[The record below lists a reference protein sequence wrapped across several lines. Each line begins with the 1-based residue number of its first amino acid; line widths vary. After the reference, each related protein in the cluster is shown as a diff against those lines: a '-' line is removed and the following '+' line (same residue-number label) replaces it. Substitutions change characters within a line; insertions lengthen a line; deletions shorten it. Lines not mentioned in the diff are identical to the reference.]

1 MFDKGDDYVR
11 LVLTTAEGATGN
23 ASRNELL
30 PFVKR
35 FAGRQQS
42 KRILK
47 TIYES
52 EYYLTPGGLVVRQQ
66 FVIEGERLDAFAK
79 RLVKALF
86 YVEKR
91 YRLPDDCLIH
101 AINYRR
107 MGEAERLAGPN
118 KDFYA
123 SILTELQH
131 QEHRAWGDVFGYS
144 WVQSPNHSDATWWLL
159 DFYGKPQYLCNTL
172 GKEGN
177 CG

>member
-118 KDFYA
+118 KDFCVYPNRTTA
-123 SILTELQH
+123 SGAS
-131 QEHRAWGDVFGYS
+131 RMG
-144 WVQSPNHSDATWWLL
+144 
-159 DFYGKPQYLCNTL
+159 
-172 GKEGN
+172 
-177 CG
+177 